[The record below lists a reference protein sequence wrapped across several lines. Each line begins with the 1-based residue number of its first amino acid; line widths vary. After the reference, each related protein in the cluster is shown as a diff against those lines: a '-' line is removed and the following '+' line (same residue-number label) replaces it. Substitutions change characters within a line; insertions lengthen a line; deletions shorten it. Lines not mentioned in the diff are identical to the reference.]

1 MATGSDKT
9 LVMVKLMEYFFRL
22 QKHRQIPPRDIL
34 ILAPSEHLLQ
44 QIRSTVEDFN
54 KTGGLQINLVS
65 LRDFGKDDVRLG
77 FGDTRRVY
85 FYRADN
91 ISDTEK
97 EALLDYRLREND
109 GKWFVFLDEA
119 HKGARE
125 DSKRKAYYSRLVKNG
140 FLFNFSATFTDED
153 DIVTTVAKYN
163 LEDFIRN
170 GHGKNIHLSDATFS
184 GFKRDKIITA
194 EDKRKIVLK
203 SLITLA
209 FAKNQVMRIRTE
221 ARQDNLYHN
230 PMMLTLVHSVNTAEP
245 KNDLLAFFKV
255 LQEIASGEIDECFFK
270 AAKREL
276 AQEWQSIGGLF
287 ESDNGALIGKDIN
300 RLGKHVHRRFCEKRC
315 FSAKSGRFRIY
326 HRR

>member
-1 MATGSDKT
+1 MA
-9 LVMVKLMEYFFRL
+9 
-22 QKHRQIPPRDIL
+22 
-34 ILAPSEHLLQ
+34 
-44 QIRSTVEDFN
+44 
-54 KTGGLQINLVS
+54 
-65 LRDFGKDDVRLG
+65 

-300 RLGKHVHRRFCEKRC
+300 RLESMSTAALREAVFLGKKRGALEYTIGVDNKEIA
-315 FSAKSGRFRIY
+315 FKLKTAATPFALIRIGNISAWKKGKLCMKGRYLPI
-326 HRR
+326 

>member
-65 LRDFGKDDVRLG
+65 LRDFGKDDGGLA

-170 GHGKNIHLSDATFS
+170 GTV
-184 GFKRDKIITA
+184 KISI
-194 EDKRKIVLK
+194 
-203 SLITLA
+203 LA
-209 FAKNQVMRIRTE
+209 MQ
-221 ARQDNLYHN
+221 
-230 PMMLTLVHSVNTAEP
+230 
-245 KNDLLAFFKV
+245 LLAV
-255 LQEIASGEIDECFFK
+255 L
-270 AAKREL
+270 
-276 AQEWQSIGGLF
+276 
-287 ESDNGALIGKDIN
+287 
-300 RLGKHVHRRFCEKRC
+300 
-315 FSAKSGRFRIY
+315 SATK
-326 HRR
+326 